1 MKKTLVAIAAAAAVT
16 GAYAE
21 VTISGFVDQAVQST
35 TKTSTAGAKSTY
47 NTVGNNLI
55 GQDALNFGVT
65 EDLGD
70 GMTAYAN
77 INTLLFLQTGQ
88 TGAYNTD
95 SGSGVGLKGAFGNIF
110 LGSDYNQVW
119 KTMAAADGS
128 GWGAGG
134 GAAGSVWYNTN
145 GVGNTPRIFSY
156 TLPSMAT
163 GLDIVVEQGYG
174 NTASGVGD
182 QTGFSVSYTSG
193 AFMAKYAGMSL
204 KTTSG
209 TTTFTT
215 YDAAGSA
222 YAVSGALTYD
232 GSVAAYQVAALTYDL
247 GVAKLFLGAESM
259 SMNDSGDVAES
270 KNTFGINVP
279 FGATTLGWGHSSSTL
294 TNNAGT
300 QYQTSGDKLFAK
312 YAFSKRTNAYFTY
325 GKSSQTG
332 SQIGLSNTSVG
343 LTHSF

>member
-16 GAYAE
+16 GAMAE

-35 TKTSTAGAKSTY
+35 TKSSSTGAKSTY

-77 INTLLFLQTGQ
+77 INTLLFLQSGQ
-88 TGAYNTD
+88 SGAYNTD

-110 LGSDYNQVW
+110 FGNDYNQIW
-119 KTMAAADGS
+119 KTMAAADAS
-128 GWGAGG
+128 GWGVGG
-134 GAAGSVWYNTN
+134 GAGGSVWYNTN
-145 GVGNTPRIFSY
+145 GVANTARFVSY
-156 TLPSMAT
+156 ALPTLAT
-163 GLDIVVEQGYG
+163 GLDISIEQGYG
-174 NTASGVGD
+174 NTVSGVGD

-193 AFMAKYAGMSL
+193 PFMAKYAGMNL

-215 YDAAGSA
+215 YDAAGT
-222 YAVSGALTYD
+222 GTALTYD
-232 GSVAAYQVAALTYDL
+232 GSVATYQAAAVTYDA
-247 GVAKLFLGAESM
+247 GVVKLFLGAEQM
-259 SMNDSGDVAES
+259 AMNDSGDAAES
-270 KNTFGINVP
+270 KNTFGITAP
-279 FGATTLGWGHSSSTL
+279 FGAATVGWGHSTSTL

-300 QYQTSGDKLFAK
+300 QYQLSGDKLFAK
-312 YAFSKRTNAYFTY
+312 YAFSKRTSAYITT
-325 GKSSQTG
+325 GKAAQSG
-332 SQIGLSNTSVG
+332 SQIGLTNTSLG